1 MLDDQQKP
9 RIGALFDQAAAAW
22 HAEITRLSTRTGAP
36 SLGAGAAVLR
46 LVSPQGTPQNQLS
59 EQLGLSKQAI
69 QQSLDQLERLAL
81 IRREIDPA
89 DKRARRVHITAAGIA
104 ALAAR
109 DEAERT
115 AERAARDALGKKSFN
130 RLRKA
135 LRKLSAV

>member
-1 MLDDQQKP
+1 MLDDRPKP

-22 HAEITRLSTRTGAP
+22 HAEIARLSARTGAP
-36 SLGAGAAVLR
+36 SLGAGAQLLR

-59 EQLGLSKQAI
+59 EMLGLSKQAV

-81 IRREIDPA
+81 IRREVDPA
-89 DKRARRVHITAAGIA
+89 DKRAKRVQITAAGIA

-115 AERAARDALGKKSFN
+115 AERAARDILGKKRFGQ
-130 RLRKA
+130 LRKA
-135 LRKLSAV
+135 LRKLS